1 MNWSEIN
8 SQFAYIQKHDDP
20 YTACTVLA
28 NSARTLCIN
37 NLNCLSESEAISW
50 ILTNTPPRK
59 LKKYLEYELHKESR
73 MVQHL
78 IDSLC
83 YVDDKD
89 IKLCVGLSI
98 LNSISAG
105 HLIYEYRNIENEY
118 LKSRVRI
125 LCNIIWN
132 ELKIIQNEDKI
143 FR

>member
-1 MNWSEIN
+1 MNWFEIN
-8 SQFAYIQKHDDP
+8 SQFSYIDKYKDP
-20 YTACTVLA
+20 YIACNVLA
-28 NSARTLCIN
+28 NSARNLCID

-50 ILTNTPPRK
+50 ILTNTPPKK
-59 LKKYLEYELHKESR
+59 LDKYLQYELHKESR
-73 MVQHL
+73 MIEHL

-89 IKLCVGLSI
+89 IKACVGLSI
-98 LNSISAG
+98 LNSIGEG

-118 LKSRVRI
+118 LKSRIRI